1 MAEQRAPPPRT
12 STSRASTSLYK
23 QKSWSSDAYREEAWS
38 RRRDKYKHR
47 SSIKRSKSVTDDD
60 LEELKG
66 CLDLG
71 FGFECSP
78 RLDRKLSDT
87 LPALELYY
95 AVNNSVSSSANS
107 ECDDPSSPP
116 HIGSPRIFDLGESPV
131 MVKTRLRQWAQ
142 VVACSVRQSGGYD
155 VVVDREV
162 MVPQRT
168 TSLP

>member
-1 MAEQRAPPPRT
+1 MAEQRAPPPRK
-12 STSRASTSLYK
+12 TSLYK
-23 QKSWSSDAYREEAWS
+23 QKSWSSEAYREEAWL
-38 RRRDKYKHR
+38 RRRDKYR
-47 SSIKRSKSVTDDD
+47 SSLTRSKSVTDDD

-71 FGFECSP
+71 FGFEFS
-78 RLDRKLSDT
+78 RQLDRKLSDT

-95 AVNNSVSSSANS
+95 AINNSVSSSANS
-107 ECDDPSSPP
+107 ECDPSSPP
-116 HIGSPRIFDLGESPV
+116 PIGSPRIFDPGESPV

-142 VVACSVRQSGGYD
+142 VVACSVRQTGGHD